1 MRSIAKSLIK
11 IANELDTRGHTGLAD
26 RLDKIVL
33 AMADSGRD
41 DMVMPQGEAAIT
53 EEQPGSAAKRKA
65 ESQQMLQVQK
75 LLNRYIK
82 KLEES
87 RGEVYVDPTSPDIKA
102 GDKIFQKVTPE
113 NGKVGEQR
121 TWTAINLTFPWK
133 PGVDYKNY
141 AQLIKLLQGE
151 IAKLDASTDDMLQ
164 SRLEARQEDER
175 EIMSLWSRIIGLDYD
190 PADAAKYKVNNFVE
204 LLDKLENLPPQRGPT
219 DALHRKADEL
229 AIIAKGIKADPG
241 KTADLVEWLRAYMSD
256 RLAAVESE
264 SED

>member
-11 IANELDTRGHTGLAD
+11 IANELDTHGHAGLAD

-33 AMADSGRD
+33 AMAEEKRSEDSR
-41 DMVMPQGEAAIT
+41 
-53 EEQPGSAAKRKA
+53 SSA

-87 RGEVYVDPTSPDIKA
+87 RGDVYVDPTSPDIKA
-102 GDKIFQKVTPE
+102 GDKTFQKVTPE
-113 NGKVGEQR
+113 NGKVGEPR
-121 TWTAINLTFPWK
+121 TWTAINRTFPWK
-133 PGVDYKNY
+133 PGVHYKNY
-141 AQLIKLLQGE
+141 SQLIKLLQGE
-151 IAKLDASTDDMLQ
+151 LAKLDASTDEMLQ
-164 SRLEARQEDER
+164 SQLEARQEDER

-229 AIIAKGIKADPG
+229 AEVAKRIKADPG
-241 KTADLVEWLRAYMSD
+241 RTADLVEWLKNHMSG

>member
-33 AMADSGRD
+33 AMAEEKPSEDSRSS
-41 DMVMPQGEAAIT
+41 T
-53 EEQPGSAAKRKA
+53 

-75 LLNRYIK
+75 LLNRYMK

-87 RGEVYVDPTSPDIKA
+87 RGDAYVDPTSPGVEA
-102 GDKIFQKVTPE
+102 GDRVFQNVTPE
-113 NGKVGEQR
+113 NGKVGEPR

-141 AQLIKLLQGE
+141 YQLIKLLQGE
-151 IAKLDASTDDMLQ
+151 IAKLDASTDEMLQ
-164 SRLEARQEDER
+164 SQLEARQEDER

-241 KTADLVEWLRAYMSD
+241 KTADLVEWLKDYMSD

>member
-33 AMADSGRD
+33 AMADAGSD
-41 DMVMPQGEAAIT
+41 DMEMTQGEATISD
-53 EEQPGSAAKRKA
+53 EQPGSAAKRKA

-75 LLNRYIK
+75 LLNKYLNIADAMNQTPRS
-82 KLEES
+82 E
-87 RGEVYVDPTSPDIKA
+87 GQDI
-102 GDKIFQKVTPE
+102 PE
-113 NGKVGEQR
+113 NGKVGDPR

-151 IAKLDASTDDMLQ
+151 IARLDASADEMLQ

-241 KTADLVEWLRAYMSD
+241 KTADLVEWLKAYMSD